1 MAQDTTQETA
11 HESVDEHATAMM
23 LVRVAARMQVFVEW
37 FGQWGAYFIL
47 PLVLVTMWDVFSRK
61 VVWVQIFL
69 VENVSTYF
77 QSTMLQEMQWHFHTA
92 LFALVLGYGFT
103 RNRHVRVDLVR
114 MHLKTKTQA
123 WIEFIG
129 TTLFMVPYTVV
140 VIYFAWIF
148 TLDSFLTN
156 EISPSLVGL
165 SHRWIIKGVLFV
177 GLIVALLSGI
187 AVWLQTVVV
196 LFAPPN
202 LRFDLMTLEWP
213 EEKGGGVEGYKRVEL
228 NDDDDGTGQ
237 PESLKRT
244 G

>member
-1 MAQDTTQETA
+1 MSQEST
-11 HESVDEHATAMM
+11 SS
-23 LVRVAARMQVFVEW
+23 LVVLAERLKAVVEW
-37 FGQWGAYFIL
+37 FGARGAYFIL

-77 QSTMLQEMQWHFHTA
+77 QSTMLREMQWHFHTA

-129 TTLFMVPYTVV
+129 TSLFMIPYTIV
-140 VIYFAWIF
+140 VIYFCYLFAW
-148 TLDSFLTN
+148 DSFLSN

-165 SHRWIIKGVLFV
+165 SHRWIIKTVLCV

-196 LFAPPN
+196 LWGPEEQ
-202 LRFDLMTLEWP
+202 RFELMTLEWP
-213 EEKGGGVEGYKRVEL
+213 EDQGGGVEGYKRLEL
-228 NDDDDGTGQ
+228 SDDDDDQTAR
-237 PESLKRT
+237 PESLKT

>member
-1 MAQDTTQETA
+1 MAQDTAQQTA
-11 HESVDEHATAMM
+11 HESVEEHEAGMV
-23 LVRVAARMQVFVEW
+23 LVRVADRLRVIVEW

-69 VENVSTYF
+69 VQNVSNYF
-77 QSTMLQEMQWHFHTA
+77 ESTMLQEMEWHFHTA

-123 WIEFIG
+123 WIELIG
-129 TTLFMVPYTVV
+129 TTLFMIPYTLV
-140 VIYFAWIF
+140 VIYFAWMF
-148 TLDSFLTN
+148 TVDSFIMN

-165 SHRWIIKGVLFV
+165 SHRWIIKGILLI

-196 LFAPPN
+196 LFAPKDM
-202 LRFDLMTLEWP
+202 RFDLMTLEWP

-228 NDDDDGTGQ
+228 DADDDGDGK
-237 PESLKRT
+237 PESLKA